1 MVVLVVVA
9 VLKLL
14 LGGGGKLVVVVVQGI
29 NIMVV
34 LGSNEGGCEK
44 AGVESA
50 SVTQ

>member
-34 LGSNEGGCEK
+34 LGSNEGGLK
-44 AGVESA
+44 KRVWN
-50 SVTQ
+50 QHQ